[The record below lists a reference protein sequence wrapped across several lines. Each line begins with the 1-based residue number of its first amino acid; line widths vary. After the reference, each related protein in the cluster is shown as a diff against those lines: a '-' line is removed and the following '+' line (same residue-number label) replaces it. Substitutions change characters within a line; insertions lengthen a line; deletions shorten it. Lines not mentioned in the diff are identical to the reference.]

1 MRGTSWYQPKVP
13 VPACTS
19 PVQLDRISPPRSTNS
34 NRLRSRAEV
43 NGGASTNIFTAE
55 IHCHSV
61 AFEGLLS
68 MRRHTER
75 ESKNYFI
82 QLAHAVGKLCGI
94 FLTGTCEQLT
104 VRYGET
110 RRFPPHYVKGC
121 LLYTSPSP
129 RDS

>member
-1 MRGTSWYQPKVP
+1 M
-13 VPACTS
+13 
-19 PVQLDRISPPRSTNS
+19 
-34 NRLRSRAEV
+34 

-110 RRFPPHYVKGC
+110 RRFPPHYVKGGNEERDKRLQVVE
-121 LLYTSPSP
+121 LLTALSYCVGSSFISFVSALVLVSLSRLSDTC
-129 RDS
+129 

>member
-1 MRGTSWYQPKVP
+1 
-13 VPACTS
+13 
-19 PVQLDRISPPRSTNS
+19 
-34 NRLRSRAEV
+34 
-43 NGGASTNIFTAE
+43 
-55 IHCHSV
+55 
-61 AFEGLLS
+61 

-110 RRFPPHYVKGC
+110 RRFPPHYVKGGNEERDKRLQVVE
-121 LLYTSPSP
+121 LLTALSYCVGSSFISFVSALVLVSLSRLSDTC
-129 RDS
+129 

>member
-1 MRGTSWYQPKVP
+1 M
-13 VPACTS
+13 
-19 PVQLDRISPPRSTNS
+19 
-34 NRLRSRAEV
+34 

-110 RRFPPHYVKGC
+110 RRFPPHYVKGGNEERDKRLQVVE
-121 LLYTSPSP
+121 LLTALLAFGSSFIFLCSSISFRIAFTVKRCVSAQKP
-129 RDS
+129 